1 MKKVLN
7 NPLQFLQ
14 TDETVIVDVKHFE
27 NLFQVVL
34 RGSVGHDVE
43 YNHKFSKIDVAVLEK
58 TDSLGDG
65 CTALAGLWE
74 TLLVSYILKM

>member
-43 YNHKFSKIDVAVLEK
+43 YNHKFSKIDVAVLKQKK
-58 TDSLGDG
+58 TDSLGEG
-65 CTALAGLWE
+65 CTAQPSLQC
-74 TLLVSYILKM
+74 